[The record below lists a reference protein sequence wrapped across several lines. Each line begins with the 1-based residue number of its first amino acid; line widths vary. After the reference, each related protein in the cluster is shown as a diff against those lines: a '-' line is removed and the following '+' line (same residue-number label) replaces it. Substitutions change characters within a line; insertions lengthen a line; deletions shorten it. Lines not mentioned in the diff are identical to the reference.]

1 MDVLVVDVGGSHV
14 KMLVSGGR
22 AGAQEPRRFV
32 SGAHLTPS
40 VLVAGARDLTRDWHY
55 DVVSLGFPGA
65 VGAHGPRAEP
75 GNLGEG
81 WIGFDFEQAFERPV
95 RVVNDAVKQALGAY
109 EGGRMLFL
117 GLGTGLG
124 SALITEHVVVPLELG
139 NLLHSRDETIAQRLG
154 RQGLKS
160 NGEAQWLQDLDAVT
174 NVLRAAFA
182 ADYLVLGGGNAELVH
197 PLPEGTRRGG
207 NDDAFM
213 GGFRLWEEVV
223 EPHDRQPPVVWRV
236 VR

>member
-14 KMLVSGGR
+14 KMLVSGER
-22 AGAQEPRRFV
+22 AGALEPRRFV
-32 SGAHLTPS
+32 SGAHLTPD
-40 VLVAGARDLTRDWHY
+40 VLVTGARDLAKDWHY

-95 RVVNDAVKQALGAY
+95 RVVNDAVMQALGAY

-124 SALITEHVVVPLELG
+124 SALITERVVVPLELG
-139 NLLHSRDETIAQRLG
+139 NLSHSLDETMAQRLG

-174 NVLRAAFA
+174 TVLRAAFA
-182 ADYLVLGGGNAELVH
+182 ADYLVLGGGNAKLVN